1 MLKKK
6 WLWIVL
12 AVVLVGVLVAANM
25 ARQKGKKGVGVQIAR
40 VRVED
45 ITSRVR
51 APGKIEPRTQVKISA
66 DVMGKIVKLN
76 VKEGDPVKRGQLML
90 QLDDTQ
96 YRTTLS
102 QAQAALSSARARNK
116 EAANALKV
124 SNSTFERQKAL
135 YEQKLLSP
143 AEWDQATQSHE
154 AAQSMALTA
163 AQEISRSEAAVAA
176 AADNLR
182 KTRFEAPIDGVVSAL
197 NVEAGEIVIMG
208 TMNNPGTQIL
218 SVSDMSRMLVRADV
232 DETDVV
238 DIVLG
243 QKAKITV
250 DAMPD
255 TSFAGTVVEIGNT
268 AKRSQTAAVEGQT
281 NFEVKVVFDQTV
293 PEVRPGMTADVDVE
307 TATHAKAM
315 GVPIQAVVVRTE
327 RELERAA
334 KGKGTG
340 KDAVKKDKTAAAKK
354 KKPSGMDAFAVSAED
369 DTAGRKEKEIAGV
382 FVVREGEAKFVP
394 VRTGIASETS
404 IEVFG
409 DLKAGEPVVSGPY
422 KSLRELKP
430 GQKVKPETPGMARGG
445 KK

>member
-6 WLWIVL
+6 WLWIIL

-25 ARQKGKKGVGVQIAR
+25 ARQSGKKGVGVQLAR

-76 VKEGDPVKRGQLML
+76 VKEGDPVRRGQLML

-116 EAANALKV
+116 EAQNALKV
-124 SNSTFERQKAL
+124 SNTTFERQKAL

-143 AEWDQATQSHE
+143 SEWDQATQSND
-154 AAQSMALTA
+154 AAQTMAMTA
-163 AQEISRSEAAVAA
+163 AQEVARSEAAVAA

-255 TSFAGTVVEIGNT
+255 TSFPGTVVEIGNT
-268 AKRSQTAAVEGQT
+268 AKRSQTSAVEGQT
-281 NFEVKVVFDQTV
+281 NFEVKVVFDATV

-307 TATHAKAM
+307 TATHTRTL

-334 KGKGTG
+334 KGKD
-340 KDAVKKDKTAAAKK
+340 KRAAKKEKTAAKK
-354 KKPSGMDAFAVSAED
+354 QGGMDAFAVSAED
-369 DTAGRKEKEIAGV
+369 DTAGRKDKEIAGV

-394 VRTGIASETS
+394 VRTGIASETA

-409 DLKAGEPVVSGPY
+409 ELKAGESVVSGPY

>member
-25 ARQKGKKGVGVQIAR
+25 ARQKGTKGVGVQIAR

-66 DVMGKIVKLN
+66 DVMGKIVRLN

-96 YRTTLS
+96 YRTTLR

-116 EAANALKV
+116 EAQNALKV

-307 TATHAKAM
+307 TATHAKTM

-334 KGKGTG
+334 KGKGAKGG
-340 KDAVKKDKTAAAKK
+340 KDAVKKEKTAAKK
-354 KKPSGMDAFAVSAED
+354 KKSGMDAFAVSAED
-369 DTAGRKEKEIAGV
+369 DTAGRKDKEIAGV
-382 FVVREGEAKFVP
+382 FVVREGEARFVP
-394 VRTGIASETS
+394 VRTGIASETT